1 MPLPYRRCAVSLAL
15 ALGLGGCRAAPEAP
29 VPPTPVA
36 CVAGQTAQLRDA
48 LYFGLTIPGGGEIPI
63 ADWDDFLANTITPL
77 FPTGLTAFTAT
88 GQWREASGLVRS
100 EPSRVVILIHD
111 LSSTAN
117 ESIRQIIAR
126 YRERFHQDAVMW
138 ERTQACISF

>member
-1 MPLPYRRCAVSLAL
+1 MPIPYRAIVAGFAL
-15 ALGLGGCRAAPEAP
+15 VLTLGSCRPAGVQPG
-29 VPPTPVA
+29 PTPLT
-36 CVAGQTAQLRDA
+36 CGPGQALQLRDA

-63 ADWDDFLANTITPL
+63 AAWDDFLATTVTPL

-88 GQWREASGLVRS
+88 GQWREASGQIRT

-111 LSSTAN
+111 LSSAAN

-126 YRERFHQDAVMW
+126 YRERFHQEAVLW
-138 ERTQACISF
+138 ERSQTCVSF

>member
-1 MPLPYRRCAVSLAL
+1 MPLPYRASTLATGLVLAL
-15 ALGLGGCRAAPEAP
+15 AGCRPAPGGASVAP
-29 VPPTPVA
+29 LSCAP
-36 CVAGQTAQLRDA
+36 GQTLQLRDA
-48 LYFGLTIPGGGEIPI
+48 LSFGLTIPGGGEISI
-63 ADWDDFLANTITPL
+63 AEWDDFLATTVTPL

-88 GQWREASGLVRS
+88 GQWREASGQIRS

-126 YRERFHQDAVMW
+126 YRERFHQEAVMW
-138 ERTQACISF
+138 ERSQTCVSF

>member
-1 MPLPYRRCAVSLAL
+1 MSLPYRISAL
-15 ALGLGGCRAAPEAP
+15 ALGLVLAVEGCRPAPAASA
-29 VPPTPVA
+29 TPLT
-36 CVAGQTAQLRDA
+36 CTGGQTLQLRDA

-63 ADWDDFLANTITPL
+63 ADWDDFLANTVTPL

-88 GQWREASGLVRS
+88 GQWREASGQVRS

-117 ESIRQIIAR
+117 ESIQQIIAH
-126 YRERFHQDAVMW
+126 YRERFRQEAVMW
-138 ERTQACISF
+138 ERSQTCVSF